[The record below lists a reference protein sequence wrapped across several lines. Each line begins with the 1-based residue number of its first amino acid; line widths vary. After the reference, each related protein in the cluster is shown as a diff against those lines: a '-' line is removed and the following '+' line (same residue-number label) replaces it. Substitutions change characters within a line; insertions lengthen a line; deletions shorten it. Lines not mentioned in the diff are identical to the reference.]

1 MKTNKK
7 YIMIVTAEDERYG
20 NPRYGLGFFADNPWE
35 GILNDIVFGNNLGEL
50 MISSDGEDN
59 EGLFYVLYAM
69 ESQDGISVGTQI
81 GSGTVE
87 WNAIEEEI
95 QEYESQK
102 VNETK

>member
-20 NPRYGLGFFADNPWE
+20 NPGYGLDFFADNPWE

-59 EGLFYVLYAM
+59 EGLFYVLYAI
-69 ESQDGISVGTQI
+69 ETVNGISTGRKI
-81 GSGTVE
+81 GIGTVD
-87 WNAIEEEI
+87 WSAIEDEI
-95 QEYESQK
+95 QKYESQK
-102 VNETK
+102 SKRD

>member
-20 NPRYGLGFFADNPWE
+20 DGYDLGFFSDHPWE
-35 GILNDIVFGNNLGEL
+35 GILNDIVLGDNLSEL

-59 EGLFYVLYAM
+59 EGLFYVLYAI
-69 ESQDGISVGTQI
+69 ETVNGISTGRKI
-81 GSGTVE
+81 GIGTVDGS
-87 WNAIEEEI
+87 AIEEEI

-102 VNETK
+102 QNKLK